1 MIDKNIY
8 NITVIPKESRLWGYF
23 MKSKMLNSMTAN
35 APINGNLKRFVLHSM
50 TSCVFLFCLLGFNL
64 SCYAQFSQFHYKR
77 EIKGIIENDSK
88 ATMNPWYSLTL
99 PNELFGKM
107 RPDLIDMRIIGIT
120 GNKDT
125 IEAPY
130 LLQTTKE
137 AKLEKEWDF
146 RLINSSH
153 NDKGYFFTFEMP
165 VESEINQIALDIAQ
179 TNFDWRLK
187 LEGSENQQEWF
198 TLAENY
204 RILAIQNV
212 HTNYHFTNILFSNAK
227 YRYFRICIDSK
238 IQPEITSAKI
248 SKQAFN
254 SAQYQTYPIE
264 KQTNTI
270 EKQTKE
276 TIIQVELP
284 KAVPVS
290 YLQFAVKNTFDYYRP
305 IKVEYLTNSVKTEK
319 GWVYSYNTLVNSTL
333 SSLEKREIRF
343 ENTICKRIK
352 ITIENGDNEPL
363 AIDSL
368 TIKGN
373 LTTIVARFTQAATYY
388 LLYGNKNATQA
399 SYDISLF
406 QEKIPKD
413 ISTLTLGTEEE
424 IAQAGAKKV
433 EPLFTNKA
441 WLWGIMLF
449 VIALLGWFSLRMMRN
464 V

>member
-1 MIDKNIY
+1 MTMNKN
-8 NITVIPKESRLWGYF
+8 
-23 MKSKMLNSMTAN
+23 KML
-35 APINGNLKRFVLHSM
+35 F
-50 TSCVFLFCLLGFNL
+50 FLFGLVVSYLN
-64 SCYAQFSQFHYKR
+64 CYAQFSQFHYKR
-77 EIKGIIENDSK
+77 EIKGISENTSK
-88 ATMNPWYSLTL
+88 TTMNPWYSLTL
-99 PNELFGKM
+99 PNELFEKM
-107 RPDLIDMRIIGIT
+107 RPDLIDMRIVGIT
-120 GNKDT
+120 DNQDT

-130 LLQTTKE
+130 LIQSTKE
-137 AKLEKEWDF
+137 EKVEKALDF
-146 RLINSSH
+146 HLINSSH
-153 NDKGYFFTFEMP
+153 NEKGYFFTFEMP

-179 TNFDWRLK
+179 SNFDWRLK
-187 LEGSENQQEWF
+187 LEGSQNQQEWF

-204 RILAIQNV
+204 RILAIQNA
-212 HTNYHFTNILFSNAK
+212 HTNYHFTHILFPDAK

-238 IQPEITSAKI
+238 IRPDITSANI

-254 SAQYQTYPIE
+254 TGKYQTYSIQ

-270 EKQTKE
+270 DKQTKE
-276 TIIQVELP
+276 TILQVELP

-305 IKVEYLTNSVKTEK
+305 IKVEYLTDSVKTEK

-333 SSLEKREIRF
+333 SSLEKREIQF
-343 ENTICKRIK
+343 ANTICKQIK

-363 AIDSL
+363 TIDAV

-399 SYDISLF
+399 TYDISLF
-406 QEKIPKD
+406 QDKIPKD
-413 ISTLTLGTEEE
+413 IPTLTLGREED
-424 IAQAGAKKV
+424 IAQVGTKKV

-449 VIALLGWFSLRMMRN
+449 VIVLLGWFSLRMMRK
-464 V
+464 VG

>member
-1 MIDKNIY
+1 MMMNRNKI
-8 NITVIPKESRLWGYF
+8 LF
-23 MKSKMLNSMTAN
+23 
-35 APINGNLKRFVLHSM
+35 
-50 TSCVFLFCLLGFNL
+50 FLFGLVISNL
-64 SCYAQFSQFHYKR
+64 NCYAQFSQFHYKR
-77 EIKGIIENDSK
+77 EIKGISENASK
-88 ATMNPWYSLTL
+88 TAVNPWYSLTL
-99 PNELFGKM
+99 PNDLFEKM
-107 RPDLIDMRIIGIT
+107 RPDLIDMRIVGIT

-130 LLQTTKE
+130 LIQSTKE
-137 AKLEKEWDF
+137 EKVEKELGF

-153 NDKGYFFTFEMP
+153 NEKGYFFTFEMP

-187 LEGSENQQEWF
+187 LEGSQNQQEWF

-204 RILAIQNV
+204 RILAIQNA
-212 HTNYHFTNILFSNAK
+212 HTNYHFTNILFSDAK

-238 IQPEITSAKI
+238 IRPDVTSANI

-254 SAQYQTYPIE
+254 TGKYQTYSIQ

-270 EKQTKE
+270 DKKSKQT
-276 TIIQVELP
+276 IMQIELQ
-284 KAVPVS
+284 KAVPIS
-290 YLQFAVKNTFDYYRP
+290 YLQFVVKNTFDYYRP
-305 IKVEYLTNSVKTEK
+305 IKIEYLTDSVKTEK

-333 SSLEKREIRF
+333 SSLEKREIQF
-343 ENTICKRIK
+343 ENTICKQIK

-363 AIDSL
+363 TIDAV
-368 TIKGN
+368 TVKGN

-399 SYDISLF
+399 NYDISLF
-406 QEKIPKD
+406 QEKIP
-413 ISTLTLGTEEE
+413 TQVAELTLGAEEA
-424 IAQAGAKKV
+424 IPQDGTKKV

-449 VIALLGWFSLRMMRN
+449 VIVLLGWFSLRMMRN
-464 V
+464 VG